1 MRRRRTLS
9 VAGVLLAG
17 TALSGCGFAAL
28 EPGAAEELR
37 KEVASVTE
45 AAHSGRYQEAL
56 RDLDNLAERLETA
69 AEEGDVSQTREERI
83 SAAIDAVRLS
93 LEAEIALQK

>member
-1 MRRRRTLS
+1 M
-9 VAGVLLAG
+9 AGVLLAG

-37 KEVASVTE
+37 KEVAAVTE
-45 AAHSGRYQEAL
+45 AAQSGRYQEAL

-69 AEEGDVSQTREERI
+69 AEEGDVSVTREERI